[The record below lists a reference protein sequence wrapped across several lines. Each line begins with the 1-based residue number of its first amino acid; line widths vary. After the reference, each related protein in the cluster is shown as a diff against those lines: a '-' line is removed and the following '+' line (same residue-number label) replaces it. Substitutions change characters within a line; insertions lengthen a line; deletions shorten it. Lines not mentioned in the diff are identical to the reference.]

1 VAVSSKHLVVIGGGA
16 AGFFCAVNAARMS
29 PGLRVTIVE
38 KSGKVL
44 QKVKVSGGGRCNLT
58 HDCDSISTMSKC
70 YPRGERFVKK
80 LFHHFFTHDT
90 IEWFTNRGVPVKT
103 EHDGRMFPQSDSSQ
117 SVIDCL
123 MGEANKFHV
132 DLVLHFVVE
141 KLEHGDKGW
150 KIMASDKRHL
160 DADFLCIACGG
171 FPKQEMFNWI
181 TTTTGHSISSPIPS
195 LFTFNTPGHPITKLM
210 GVATLAHIRIA
221 GLKWESN
228 GPLLITHWGL
238 SGPAVLRL
246 SAFAAR
252 DLHERQYVYR
262 AIINWLP
269 EFNEASLREK
279 ILVHRQAKGSQ
290 KVVNTE
296 WVALPER
303 LWLFLLAE
311 CQVGADMRWADLP
324 AQKQNLL
331 IKLLCGYE
339 LEAKGKTTFKDEFV
353 TAGGIDT
360 SEVDASTMASRKVP
374 GLFFA
379 GEILNVDGV
388 TGGYNFQHAWSS
400 GFAAAKAI
408 ADSLSS

>member
-1 VAVSSKHLVVIGGGA
+1 MVIGGGA

-58 HDCDSISTMSKC
+58 HDCDSIATMAKC
-70 YPRGERFVKK
+70 YPRGEKFVKK

-90 IEWFTNRGVPVKT
+90 VEWFTSRGVPVKA
-103 EHDGRMFPQSDSSQ
+103 ERDGRMFPKSDSSQ

-123 MGEANKFHV
+123 LGEANKFHV
-132 DLVLHFVVE
+132 DLMLHFAVE
-141 KLEHGDKGW
+141 KISHSEKGW
-150 KIMASDKRHL
+150 KIEAADKRSL
-160 DADFLCIACGG
+160 EADFLCIACGG
-171 FPKQEMFNWI
+171 FPKQEMFHWI
-181 TTTTGHSISSPIPS
+181 TTATGHTIFPPIPS

-210 GVATLAHIRIA
+210 GVAAAVNIKIA
-221 GLKWESN
+221 GLKWES
-228 GPLLITHWGL
+228 GGRLLITHWGL

-252 DLHERQYVYR
+252 DLHERQYAYR
-262 AIINWLP
+262 VIINWLP
-269 EFNEASLREK
+269 GFNEASLREK
-279 ILVHRQAKGSQ
+279 MMAHRQAKGSQ

-296 WVALPER
+296 WVTLPER
-303 LWLFLLAE
+303 LWLFLLGE
-311 CQVGADMRWADLP
+311 CQIGADLRWADLP
-324 AQKQNLL
+324 AQKQNHL
-331 IKLLCGYE
+331 IKQLCGYE

-360 SEVDASTMASRKVP
+360 SEVDASTMSSRKAP

-379 GEILNVDGV
+379 GEILNVDGI

-408 ADSLSS
+408 ADSLTS

>member
-1 VAVSSKHLVVIGGGA
+1 MVIGGGA
-16 AGFFCAVNAARMS
+16 AGFFCAVNAARLS

-38 KSGKVL
+38 KGGKVL
-44 QKVKVSGGGRCNLT
+44 QKVKISGGGRCNLT
-58 HDCDSISTMSKC
+58 HDCDSIATMAKC
-70 YPRGERFVKK
+70 YPRGEKFVKK

-90 IEWFTNRGVPVKT
+90 VEWFTSRGVPVKA
-103 EHDGRMFPQSDSSQ
+103 ERDGRMFPKSDSSQ

-123 MGEANKFHV
+123 LGEANKFHV
-132 DLVLHFVVE
+132 DLVLHFAVE
-141 KLEHGDKGW
+141 KIAHSEKGW
-150 KIMASDKRHL
+150 KIVAADKRSL
-160 DADFLCIACGG
+160 EADFLCIACGG

-181 TTTTGHSISSPIPS
+181 TTATGHSIFPPIPS

-210 GVATLAHIRIA
+210 GVVASVHIKIA
-221 GLKWESN
+221 GLKWESD

-252 DLHERQYVYR
+252 DLHERQYAYR
-262 AIINWLP
+262 VIINWLP
-269 EFNEASLREK
+269 GFNEASLREK
-279 ILVHRQAKGSQ
+279 MIAHRQVKGSQ

-296 WVALPER
+296 WVSLPER
-303 LWLFLLAE
+303 LWLFLLGE
-311 CQVGADMRWADLP
+311 CQIGADLRWADLP

-331 IKLLCGYE
+331 IKQLSGFE

-360 SEVDASTMASRKVP
+360 SEVDASTMSSRKAP

-379 GEILNVDGV
+379 GEILNVDGI

-400 GFAAAKAI
+400 GLAAAKAI